1 MSCWKQCPSYMSFR
15 CWSEFWKVLNHHE
28 LVLGVTCKTSIEQK
42 PSAHPSKH
50 VTWIQFFALFFC
62 LFLVLCFLCKFCATT
77 CQGLPDATLSHSHRG
92 PGPRFYRLFS
102 DAARSSCQNGHDLY
116 ESDLVARIAASAGI
130 WTGLDLTW
138 WWKMSKNCTECDH
151 LHWQCQLGKVSA
163 YCFQR
168 FYSWPQIDV
177 ATGSWNWG
185 PSSKWRVGALELNN
199 TPTTMLQ
206 PTHLK
211 IHLDM
216 FQFMTRKHLVSQ
228 THDLWILS
236 TSGPTYQWRVNTT
249 CCLQITGVW
258 FRHSYVIYP
267 PDWLNIEVCFSRSY
281 EKGIMTDWFLLASPF
296 YSASA
301 SDAWSWGQ
309 KEAKKEG
316 CIHPN
321 TWKDAQKEEQNLLKS
336 TA

>member
-15 CWSEFWKVLNHHE
+15 CWSELWKALNHHE

-50 VTWIQFFALFFC
+50 VAWIQFFALFFC

-102 DAARSSCQNGHDLY
+102 GAAGSSCQNGHDLY
-116 ESDLVARIAASAGI
+116 ESDLVARVCCTQHWQWCMHCTASAGI

-138 WWKMSKNCTECDH
+138 WWTMSKNCTECDH

-185 PSSKWRVGALELNN
+185 PSGKWRVGALELNN

-216 FQFMTRKHLVSQ
+216 FQFMTRKRQVSQ
-228 THDLWILS
+228 THDVWILS

-249 CCLQITGVW
+249 SCWQTTQENSLIHSWYMVW
-258 FRHSYVIYP
+258 YILMWSILPHKI
-267 PDWLNIEVCFSRSY
+267 DWI
-281 EKGIMTDWFLLASPF
+281 
-296 YSASA
+296 
-301 SDAWSWGQ
+301 
-309 KEAKKEG
+309 
-316 CIHPN
+316 
-321 TWKDAQKEEQNLLKS
+321 
-336 TA
+336 